1 MIYKKIKMKFKKDLD
16 VIRELEPEL
25 ERFQS
30 KFLDYKNRIAAAMI
44 GDCEPYRVKERAAIK
59 RAAQDLK
66 EVLYKINKLS
76 E

>member
-1 MIYKKIKMKFKKDLD
+1 MGFKKDAE
-16 VIRELEPEL
+16 IIKELEPEL
-25 ERFQS
+25 ERFQK
-30 KFLDYKNRIAAAMI
+30 KFIEYKNRIAIAMI
-44 GDCEPYRVKERAAIK
+44 GDDQPKYRVKERAVIK

>member
-1 MIYKKIKMKFKKDLD
+1 MKFKKDLEL
-16 VIRELEPEL
+16 IAELEPEL
-25 ERFQS
+25 ERFQK
-30 KFLDYKNRIAAAMI
+30 KFLEYKNRIALAMVK
-44 GDCEPYRVKERAAIK
+44 DNQPAYRVKERAIIK